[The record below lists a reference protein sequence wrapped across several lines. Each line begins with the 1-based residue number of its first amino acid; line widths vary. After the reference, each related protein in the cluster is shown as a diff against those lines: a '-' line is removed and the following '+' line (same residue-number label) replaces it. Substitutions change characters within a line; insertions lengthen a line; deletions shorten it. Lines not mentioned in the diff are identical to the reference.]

1 MKTTTIF
8 KISLPF
14 LLLTLAQVF
23 HSSEEMVYRLYDWQ
37 PAGGL
42 PKRLLLFRERLAI
55 HGSTFALMN
64 LFFIVLLCLLCLQVY
79 RQKTRA
85 LELAV
90 AAACIELLN
99 GKSHIAVAAWSGRYL
114 PGCVTAF
121 LLIAFATAFLLGYF
135 RNRGREILPES
146 SARD

>member
-8 KISLPF
+8 RIALPF

-23 HSSEEMVYRLYDWQ
+23 HSCEETVYRLYDWQ

-42 PKRLLLFRERLAI
+42 PLRLLQLRESLAI
-55 HGSTFALMN
+55 HGRTFALMN
-64 LFFIVLLCLLCLQVY
+64 LVFIVLLCLLCFQVF
-79 RQKTRA
+79 RRKTLA
-85 LELAV
+85 LKLAV

-99 GKSHIAVAAWSGRYL
+99 GISHIAVAAWSGRYF

-121 LLIAFATAFLLGYF
+121 LLIAFATAFLLGYI